1 MSEDVVGSVGIS
13 VSGCKDAE
21 AFGFDDRAINRLT
34 IRIAEFFLFKDLR
47 VIFGHDWRENGVMR
61 AVAELAETAASG
73 RRGGGK
79 PVPAMRMLNVVPTMG
94 GPLSRLAVD
103 AQGASGGVLQTV
115 ALRDLID
122 DEPSSTLP
130 DFERRCWELWTLRCR
145 LTDELN
151 PGFRICLGG
160 KVSGY
165 GGYYAGV
172 AEEAYFALLRN
183 KPLYLIG
190 GFGGATEAVCKALD
204 RSLKQSDP
212 SAKALRPPS
221 NREIEICS
229 SIACSSS
236 IPSNG
241 LDRYF
246 SEFGTDKLAKTN
258 GLSVEQNHALFA
270 MTDIESAL
278 ELIWQGARRACDLG
292 HGF

>member
-1 MSEDVVGSVGIS
+1 MSEEVVGSVGIS

-34 IRIAEFFLFKDLR
+34 IRIAEFFLFKNLR
-47 VIFGHDWRENGVMR
+47 VIFGQDWREDGVMR

-79 PVPAMRMLNVVPTMG
+79 PVPAMRMLNIVPTMG
-94 GPLSRLAVD
+94 RPLSRLALD
-103 AQGASGGVLQTV
+103 AQEASGGVLQTV

-122 DEPSSTLP
+122 DKLSSTLS
-130 DFERRCWELWTLRCR
+130 DFERRCWELWTLRHR
-145 LTDELN
+145 LTAELN
-151 PGFRICLGG
+151 PGFRVCLGG
-160 KVSGY
+160 KASGY

-172 AEEAYFALLRN
+172 AEEAYFALLQN

-190 GFGGATEAVCKALD
+190 GFGGATEAVCKALN
-204 RSLKQSDP
+204 RSLDQSDQ

-221 NREIEICS
+221 TREVEICS
-229 SIACSSS
+229 SIARSLS
-236 IPSNG
+236 IPANG

-246 SEFGTDKLAKTN
+246 SELGTDQLANAN
-258 GLSVEQNHALFA
+258 GLTVEQNHALFA

-278 ELIWQGARRACDLG
+278 ELIWQAAQRTCHLG
-292 HGF
+292 QGS